1 MILFLIHIPDIRT
14 QVDHPPTISAIL
26 KTLDIPGFALF
37 APSAVMFLLALQ
49 WGGTTYAW
57 NSSIV
62 IGLFCGSGAILV
74 VLIAWERK
82 MGEEAMFPFSI
93 LKQRVIWSSISYM
106 FFLGANLLTTSYFMA
121 VYFQSVRGVLPLLS
135 GVYVLPAIMSQLIL
149 AVLSG
154 ALGLLPIFNHN

>member
-1 MILFLIHIPDIRT
+1 
-14 QVDHPPTISAIL
+14 
-26 KTLDIPGFALF
+26 
-37 APSAVMFLLALQ
+37 
-49 WGGTTYAW
+49 
-57 NSSIV
+57 
-62 IGLFCGSGAILV
+62 
-74 VLIAWERK
+74 